1 MESKIPRRGAF
12 REITKILEELQHDLL
27 FTLMA
32 SDKELFH
39 SNVHARLFQNNP
51 ELKKVFFE
59 KFSLK
64 NADQQKDQVIREYK
78 KIDLYMNHPGF
89 DDLAIEN
96 KLFADL
102 GDNQL
107 DRYMDQLKKSK
118 KKWYGVLLTLN
129 ALNMESLSTAAKESW
144 RVLSYGEFAQFL
156 EQHFNLLEVDE
167 FEKEFFSRYL
177 NLIKQLAEL
186 MTFLLPEP
194 NDPCLEIALGL
205 SGSFQTSINKMRYR
219 LIAEEIRLLAKPHFG
234 STAHE
239 VGYGI
244 SHGNPFLEL
253 QFPVKN
259 GNYLGWQYQEG
270 QLRIHARC
278 NNLHGKGRHDERV
291 KFALDK
297 YRDWFNF
304 SEIKQFLSP
313 SPIIRPEEEDKLLK
327 FDPNFVYK
335 YAKTN
340 DLTIQNLVDISISLH
355 AKLTGANLA

>member
-89 DDLAIEN
+89 DALAIEN

-118 KKWYGVLLTLN
+118 NKFIIGIPKFINFY
-129 ALNMESLSTAAKESW
+129 
-144 RVLSYGEFAQFL
+144 
-156 EQHFNLLEVDE
+156 NLVVANQ
-167 FEKEFFSRYL
+167 S
-177 NLIKQLAEL
+177 
-186 MTFLLPEP
+186 
-194 NDPCLEIALGL
+194 
-205 SGSFQTSINKMRYR
+205 
-219 LIAEEIRLLAKPHFG
+219 AEEFYFK
-234 STAHE
+234 
-239 VGYGI
+239 
-244 SHGNPFLEL
+244 L
-253 QFPVKN
+253 QN
-259 GNYLGWQYQEG
+259 
-270 QLRIHARC
+270 
-278 NNLHGKGRHDERV
+278 
-291 KFALDK
+291 
-297 YRDWFNF
+297 
-304 SEIKQFLSP
+304 
-313 SPIIRPEEEDKLLK
+313 
-327 FDPNFVYK
+327 
-335 YAKTN
+335 
-340 DLTIQNLVDISISLH
+340 IQS
-355 AKLTGANLA
+355 AQ